1 MHRHG
6 VAGREF
12 GIHRREGRGH
22 QSQRTI
28 RGGDERTT
36 RRNRIRV
43 AIEREHPRTFRQHR
57 LRVAARPEGRVDMG
71 LAGGNGERIEHF
83 GKQDRHMRR
92 VVHRSCKG
100 HSAIPFCLQW
110 KRHAACITGSTS
122 VAAISVAGSQISIQS
137 NVPQKKAYSPIPA

>member
-6 VAGREF
+6 VTGREF

-22 QSQRTI
+22 QRQRTV
-28 RGGDERTT
+28 
-36 RRNRIRV
+36 RRRDNRCARRDRIRV
-43 AIEREHPRTFRQHR
+43 TIEREHARALPEHR
-57 LRVAARPEGRVDMG
+57 LGITTRPEGRVDMG